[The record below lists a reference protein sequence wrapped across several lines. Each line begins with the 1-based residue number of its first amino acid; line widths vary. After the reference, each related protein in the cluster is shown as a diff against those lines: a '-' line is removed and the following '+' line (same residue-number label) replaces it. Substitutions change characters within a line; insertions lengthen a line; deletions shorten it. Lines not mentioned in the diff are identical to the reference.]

1 MPIFPKL
8 QTIPDA
14 SHWAKQ
20 NKALQSEEIK
30 KTIESYKNNTKSV
43 SAPQEHKDREAI
55 ERKKKML
62 PDQGYFGEMSVIENK
77 REGRGKQFYDDGTLF
92 EGYFINDELVQG
104 RYFFQ
109 NGDVFSGSLQN
120 NQFLKG
126 NYIAFE
132 NKFSYKGSFVN
143 DLFHDDHKARLT
155 WSSNEREL

>member
-1 MPIFPKL
+1 
-8 QTIPDA
+8 
-14 SHWAKQ
+14 
-20 NKALQSEEIK
+20 
-30 KTIESYKNNTKSV
+30 
-43 SAPQEHKDREAI
+43 
-55 ERKKKML
+55 ML
-62 PDQGYFGEMSVIENK
+62 PDQGYFGEMSVTENK

-132 NKFSYKGSFVN
+132 DKFSYKGSFVN

-155 WSSNEREL
+155 WSSNEYEL